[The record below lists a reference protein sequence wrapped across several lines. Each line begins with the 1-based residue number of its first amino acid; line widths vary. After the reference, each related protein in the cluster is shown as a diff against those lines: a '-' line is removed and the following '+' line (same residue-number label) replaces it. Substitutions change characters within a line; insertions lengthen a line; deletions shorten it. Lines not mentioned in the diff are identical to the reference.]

1 MSEDKADLGLLE
13 LIEDKA
19 DLELRERVRE
29 VMVREA
35 WKETLGQRAVA
46 CKGWKWKQGMLG
58 LSRVRG
64 IWIRVVDPP
73 CDDTSDCFPDLTD
86 PATIGCLLALVREAH
101 NAPHAWVETRYGQR
115 SRVVSPEG
123 YSEGTKMLCHWQV
136 GTEAAALVAALENAQ

>member
-1 MSEDKADLGLLE
+1 MSVEEMDDLE
-13 LIEDKA
+13 LIEEKA

-29 VMVREA
+29 VMAREA

-86 PATIGCLLALVREAH
+86 PATIGCLIALVREVWPDATTSH
-101 NAPHAWVETRYGQR
+101 RQFFCED
-115 SRVVSPEG
+115 
-123 YSEGTKMLCHWQV
+123 GTNFLRWAVHKGSGHEAGLYLYT
-136 GTEAAALVAALENAQ
+136 TEAEALVAALDAAP